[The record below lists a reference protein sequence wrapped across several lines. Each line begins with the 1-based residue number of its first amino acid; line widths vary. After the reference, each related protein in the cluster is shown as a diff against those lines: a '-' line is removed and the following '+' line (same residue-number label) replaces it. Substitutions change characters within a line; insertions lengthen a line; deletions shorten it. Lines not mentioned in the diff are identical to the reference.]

1 MDFVASCGDKT
12 RFCSFTFK
20 LIALFYLGD
29 TLTLLSWWWKHT
41 HIPLFLPTAKP
52 SVVLIVSFIKHTEV
66 NNRCFLK
73 TACSLP
79 AYMVGGRLGF
89 RPLMKWEDERRLS
102 DLCCI
107 FPLQDSPCQG
117 QGRCSWAGCPGL
129 QQRVQHC
136 QTGGQRALPFLLPAR
151 LVDISTPHFRKKS
164 AKLI

>member
-79 AYMVGGRLGF
+79 AYRGGGEIRIQTINEMRRWKKAEWLVLHLSTAGQPMPRPRQMQLSRLP
-89 RPLMKWEDERRLS
+89 RPPTE
-102 DLCCI
+102 
-107 FPLQDSPCQG
+107 SP
-117 QGRCSWAGCPGL
+117 
-129 QQRVQHC
+129 
-136 QTGGQRALPFLLPAR
+136 ALPDWWPKSSPLP
-151 LVDISTPHFRKKS
+151 STSQVSRHLHTTF
-164 AKLI
+164 